1 MNGEQYFLDAF
12 FAMALFNRR
21 DRHHASAQAWLGRL
35 RTARDVWTTGAVLL
49 EIGDGLSVVDRRGA
63 VAFIGWLKQ
72 ARNVRVVAV
81 DTGLFE
87 RGLALFAAREDKT
100 WGLTD
105 CISFVVMREH
115 EIRDALTGDEHF
127 EQAGFKALMR

>member
-1 MNGEQYFLDAF
+1 VNGDRYFLDAF
-12 FAMALFNRR
+12 FAVALFNRR
-21 DRHHASAQAWLGRL
+21 DRDHASAQAWLARV
-35 RTARDVWTTGAVLL
+35 RTAREVWTTEAVLL
-49 EIGDGLSVVDRRGA
+49 EIGDGLSVADRRGA

-87 RGLALFAAREDKT
+87 RGLALYAAREDKT

-105 CISFVVMREH
+105 CISFVVMQEQK
-115 EIRDALTGDEHF
+115 ITGALTGDEHF
-127 EQAGFKALMR
+127 EQAGFKALMK